1 MSSKE
6 LGLDGVAEALEV
18 ASRVLQCTPIDPYR
32 WSFAAVPL
40 VRGIVPFLP
49 SAKAFTS
56 VDRSLRVEQAG
67 WMFIAFAHWR
77 GLRKHAGVPSR
88 LASALSLASRRGSHV
103 DPPPRQQGHVFVPLV
118 SRDATW
124 SRPGR
129 GWVVSTPSLFRRV
142 GDDRCSRCRPTSI
155 ETYEWKV
162 AMERLLGRGMPQG
175 WLEDDKE
182 RTTTTGAKEEG
193 PASALRDAN
202 CIQEDTKIS
211 IRGFFWSDRRKG
223 GRSSSSG
230 GGRSSPGLV
239 RFPPR
244 ASSPAKWR
252 GSDPSPTARGWS
264 RQAHGTQHL
273 VRIHELPHQDV
284 FGTTHGPLFT
294 RKFVGCARLTAPDP
308 TRQPIDPRTRKGVL
322 ARRGIVPE
330 PGFPCGSS
338 SSVHVPLVGSVRDR
352 SFRRRMSVFDTHF
365 PSARDTC
372 LPLRWSFQRIRR
384 HVWHLGRAGC
394 QG

>member
-1 MSSKE
+1 MTIVALDADRRPSKPTNGR
-6 LGLDGVAEALEV
+6 L
-18 ASRVLQCTPIDPYR
+18 R
-32 WSFAAVPL
+32 WSASSDGGCH
-40 VRGIVPFLP
+40 RGGQW
-49 SAKAFTS
+49 T
-56 VDRSLRVEQAG
+56 
-67 WMFIAFAHWR
+67 
-77 GLRKHAGVPSR
+77 
-88 LASALSLASRRGSHV
+88 
-103 DPPPRQQGHVFVPLV
+103 
-118 SRDATW
+118 
-124 SRPGR
+124 
-129 GWVVSTPSLFRRV
+129 TPSERRRQV
-142 GDDRCSRCRPTSI
+142 RRKKDLPLRYELHTAPREHEDI
-155 ETYEWKV
+155 EK
-162 AMERLLGRGMPQG
+162 
-175 WLEDDKE
+175 
-182 RTTTTGAKEEG
+182 
-193 PASALRDAN
+193 
-202 CIQEDTKIS
+202 
-211 IRGFFWSDRRKG
+211 GFFMSDRRRG

-230 GGRSSPGLV
+230 DGRSSARLV
-239 RFPPR
+239 RFLPR

-273 VRIHELPHQDV
+273 ARIHELPHQDV

-294 RKFVGCARLTAPDP
+294 RKFVGCARLTPPDP

-330 PGFPCGSS
+330 PAFPCGSS

-365 PSARDTC
+365 PIARDTC